1 MNYEER
7 YHELREAVD
16 RTLDAYLA
24 NGNDRNRI
32 AHVQAMDEFE
42 AFCTDILCRLMDE
55 NSDILKNLK
64 EI

>member
-1 MNYEER
+1 MEET
-7 YHELREAVD
+7 YWELREAVD
-16 RTLDAYLA
+16 RTLDAFCA
-24 NGNDRNRI
+24 DRNERNRI